1 MQQNYQFTA
10 RKKNGLWQLIL
21 TYRDSQG
28 RRRQKAKQGYRR
40 RSDALAQSEKDKLL
54 ARIHPD
60 VKDVKMEDITLEH
73 FLEVYREDHKDSL
86 TYNTLKNY
94 DIALSRVP
102 QLLKRKMVDITYADV
117 LHAVNAIYVMKPSS
131 INLTVQKLKALF
143 SYASDV
149 YHLFPT
155 SPIARLPAVKDRRDG
170 RVKALTPEERDELLS
185 ALKKDGPLWHAMAS
199 VAAFAGLRFGEICG
213 LTTADIDFFPT
224 PVIHV
229 RHQWGLISAGKY
241 AFKSP
246 KSSNGFRDIPM
257 PPVMVSIL
265 RSYLSSRHIV
275 DISARIFPQNES
287 SYLNARIKKH
297 NPSCSVHQLRHTY
310 ATTLLANGV
319 DVKTVSALM
328 GDKVET
334 ILKTY
339 VHYTDEMRKNAT
351 ENVKK
356 IFG

>member
-117 LHAVNAIYVMKPSS
+117 LRAVNSIYVMKPSS

-143 SYASDV
+143 SYPPMCIT
-149 YHLFPT
+149 F
-155 SPIARLPAVKDRRDG
+155 SPLP
-170 RVKALTPEERDELLS
+170 LLP
-185 ALKKDGPLWHAMAS
+185 GC
-199 VAAFAGLRFGEICG
+199 R
-213 LTTADIDFFPT
+213 
-224 PVIHV
+224 
-229 RHQWGLISAGKY
+229 Q
-241 AFKSP
+241 
-246 KSSNGFRDIPM
+246 
-257 PPVMVSIL
+257 
-265 RSYLSSRHIV
+265 
-275 DISARIFPQNES
+275 
-287 SYLNARIKKH
+287 
-297 NPSCSVHQLRHTY
+297 
-310 ATTLLANGV
+310 
-319 DVKTVSALM
+319 
-328 GDKVET
+328 
-334 ILKTY
+334 
-339 VHYTDEMRKNAT
+339 
-351 ENVKK
+351 
-356 IFG
+356 